1 MPTYNE
7 CNRTAEKLRAK
18 AAGMLE
24 MADFIEKR
32 GVKLP
37 DLPWVTS
44 NQDFTLYL
52 NVNDYA
58 QNEDGTQDWSNPVMD
73 EEKTA
78 KNIKE
83 FVAAC
88 GKVEKEFGD
97 NDLKVKKTF
106 GAVSLTGTV
115 NRTLVCTKKVVAKEW
130 VEPYTVDGHFKE
142 KVEWDCVNPSIL
154 AL

>member
-7 CNRTAEKLRAK
+7 CNRTAEKLRAN

-37 DLPWVTS
+37 DLPWIPSTR
-44 NQDFTLYL
+44 DFLIYL
-52 NVNDYA
+52 NVNEYP
-58 QNEDGTQDWSNPVMD
+58 QNADGTQDYSNPVMN

-78 KNIKE
+78 AKIKE

-88 GKVEKEFGD
+88 GKVEKEFMD
-97 NDLKVKKTF
+97 KDLKVKKTF

-115 NRTLVCTKKVVAKEW
+115 NRQLVCTKKVVKKEW
-130 VEPYTVDGHFKE
+130 VPNTSEGYWKE
-142 KVEWDCVNPSIL
+142 EVEWDCVNPSIL